1 MLYEVITENELSER
15 EIETLKLIAA
25 GMSNQEI
32 ADKLF
37 ISLNTV
43 KTHLKNINLKLESS
57 NRNQAVEKAKELR
70 LI

>member
-1 MLYEVITENELSER
+1 MKNNLGSVLSDRELDA
-15 EIETLKLIAA
+15 LILLAEDQ
-25 GMSNQEI
+25 SNQEI

-43 KTHLKNINLKLESS
+43 KTHLKNIFLKLEVDKRSG
-57 NRNQAVEKAKELR
+57 AVEKAKEMG